1 MATPFITIKNL
12 CMDFP
17 ESGIESDD
25 KNQKMVRVLDNLN
38 LEIAEG
44 EIVGVIG
51 RSGCGKTVF
60 IHLLRGIDN
69 PPTEGQIIYHVSR
82 CPKCG
87 RIELPSKAG
96 EKCPKCNGKLEKVDI
111 DFWDPKNEEL
121 KDAIMHRTSLMFQ
134 RTFALYGDD
143 RVIENV
149 MHALDDVG
157 YPSSKAIERAI
168 DLLEEVKLG
177 HRMTHVARDLS
188 GGEKQRVVLARQLA
202 REPIFLCADE
212 PTGTLDTKTANIVHE
227 LLKNAAKSNN
237 MGMVITSHFSQVL
250 EEACDRAVLLDDGRI
265 TKIGTPQEIIN
276 EFMKDYHDE
285 TVYTAQELGQ
295 PIVRAK
301 DLKKTFIAVDRGVIN
316 AVNKIS
322 FEVNE
327 REIFGI
333 IGVSGGGKTTL
344 SKMIAGIYEPTA
356 GTLEVR
362 VGDEWVDMKKPGF
375 DYRGRAKQYISL
387 LHQEYDLYQHQTV
400 INNLTDSIGLE
411 FPKELATRKA
421 MITLKMAGF
430 TEKKARD
437 VLNRYPPS
445 LSEGEKHRVA
455 LAQVLI
461 REPRITLLD
470 EPTGTMDPITKLDVR
485 HSIMH
490 AREEMDETFL
500 IVSHD
505 MEFVRD
511 VCDRCMFMRNGEIV
525 AIGPTQEVLK
535 HLTEAELITMKEAVT
550 QERQRVEAGVAK
562 KATLSGG
569 APEGEVDENAIH
581 KTTDEMFEM

>member
-1 MATPFITIKNL
+1 MI
-12 CMDFP
+12 
-17 ESGIESDD
+17 
-25 KNQKMVRVLDNLN
+25 RVLDNLN

-44 EIVGVIG
+44 EIVGIIG

-96 EKCPKCNGKLEKVDI
+96 EQCLKCNGKLEKVDI
-111 DFWDPKNEEL
+111 DFWNQKNEEL

-143 RVIENV
+143 RVIENIIQ
-149 MHALDDVG
+149 ALDDIG
-157 YPSSKAIERAI
+157 YPSGKEIERAI
-168 DLLEEVKLG
+168 DLLEKVKLG

-212 PTGTLDTKTANIVHE
+212 PTGTLDTKTANIVHD
-227 LLKNAAKSNN
+227 LLKHAAKESN

-250 EEACDRAVLLDDGRI
+250 EEACDRAVLLDEGKI
-265 TKIGTPQEIIN
+265 TKIGAPQEIIN
-276 EFMKDYHDE
+276 EFMKGYHDDE
-285 TVYTAQELGQ
+285 VVSTSQKLGQ

-301 DLKKTFIAVDRGVIN
+301 DLKKTFVAVDRGVIN

-322 FEVNE
+322 FEVYE

-356 GTLEVR
+356 GSIDVR
-362 VGDEWVDMKKPGF
+362 IGDEWVDMKKPGF
-375 DYRGRAKQYISL
+375 DCRGRAKQYISL
-387 LHQEYDLYQHQTV
+387 LHQEYDLYPHQTV

-411 FPKELATRKA
+411 FPKELAIRKA
-421 MITLKMAGF
+421 LITLKMAGF
-430 TEKKARD
+430 TDKKAKD
-437 VLNRYPPS
+437 ILNRFPPS

-461 REPRITLLD
+461 REPRITILD
-470 EPTGTMDPITKLDVR
+470 EPTGTMDPITKIDVR
-485 HSIMH
+485 HSILH
-490 AREEMDETFL
+490 ARDEMDETFL

-511 VCDRCMFMRNGEIV
+511 LCDRCMFMRDGEII

-535 HLTEAELITMKEAVT
+535 NLTEAELITMKEAVAK
-550 QERQRVEAGVAK
+550 ERERVKTGVAK
-562 KATLSGG
+562 KETLTDG
-569 APEGEVDENAIH
+569 APEEVDENAIH